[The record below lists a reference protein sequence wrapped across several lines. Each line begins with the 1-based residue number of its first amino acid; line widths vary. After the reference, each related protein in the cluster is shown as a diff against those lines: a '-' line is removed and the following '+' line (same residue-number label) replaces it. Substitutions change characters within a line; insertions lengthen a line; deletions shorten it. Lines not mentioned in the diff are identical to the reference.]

1 MIRIWPVLPLAFA
14 AFAALMLA
22 GSTSS
27 ATTAPTLIGS
37 SGKRGAPVITFK
49 DANGMTIKSLR
60 AGRYKLVI
68 RDYSRFRDFHL
79 KGPKLNVYSTLPFVG
94 RLSYGTLVFGKGK
107 YSFWCDAHKSATRR
121 SFTVV

>member
-14 AFAALMLA
+14 ALVLA

-37 SGKRGAPVITFK
+37 SGKPGAPVITFK
-49 DANGMTIKSLR
+49 DANGRTIKSLR

-68 RDYSRFRDFHL
+68 RDYSKFHDFHL
-79 KGPKLNVYSTLPFVG
+79 KGPKLNVHSTLPFVG
-94 RLSYGTLVFGKGK
+94 RLSYGTLVFRKGK
-107 YSFWCDAHKSATRR
+107 YSFWCDAHKSATYR